1 MKRHLGAS
9 VGAVLLTAAAGL
21 AAMVLPSSV
30 GAATSPSVREVT
42 MPGYGGTPLHGL
54 VFTPAGAGRFPL
66 IVMPSSWGVN
76 QLEYAGAAQKLAA
89 RGFIVVSYTS
99 RGFFESGGTIDV
111 AGPATVADVSKV
123 IDWALAHTP
132 ADSARIGSAGVSYG
146 AGNSLLAAERDPRI
160 KAVSAMSGWGSL
172 YDSVAANDTLSQGAL
187 AVLVG
192 SAAITGGGRI
202 GPDLS
207 RMTAEYLAG
216 QYDRMRSD
224 LRAYSPVRSPITQVD
239 SLNAHGT
246 AVLLANGMQD
256 SIFPT
261 NEYVD
266 FFNRITGPKRLQLEA
281 GDHAGPE
288 GSGLLQQPNAA
299 WDATTAWFEHYLK
312 GVDNG
317 IDTDGQVHLKDVRT
331 GVWSSYP
338 TWSDVS
344 SGDRRLRLG
353 AGPASLLSP
362 TGVLSAGNPDPSSVA
377 IHTGIPSTAQ
387 SGVPMIGGYFT
398 ANGSPQPVYLP
409 SVLRQAAAVW
419 QSQPLV
425 SNSQI
430 SGSPIL
436 HVTATPTA
444 RTTGLIAY
452 LFDVQPS
459 GYGSLVTWKPYL
471 LQGEAGSPQSVDL
484 ALDATQWTVPA
495 GDSLALVIGTVD
507 PRYTDESTIGQRV
520 TFSAGRHHAATLT
533 LPID

>member
-1 MKRHLGAS
+1 MKRRLLVSLGAAL
-9 VGAVLLTAAAGL
+9 VTAAAG
-21 AAMVLPSSV
+21 AAVALVPSSV
-30 GAATSPSVREVT
+30 GAATSPSMREVT
-42 MPGYGGTPLHGL
+42 MPGFGGTPLHGL
-54 VFTPAGAGRFPL
+54 VFTPAGTGRFPL

-76 QLEYAGAAQKLAA
+76 QLEYGGAAHKLAA
-89 RGFIVVSYTS
+89 HGFVVVSYTS
-99 RGFFESGGTIDV
+99 RGFYESGGSIDV

-123 IDWALAHTP
+123 IDWALANTP
-132 ADSARIGSAGVSYG
+132 ADPAHVGSAGVSYG

-172 YDSVAANDTLSQGAL
+172 YDSVASNNTLSQGAL

-192 SAAITGGGRI
+192 SAAITSGGRI

-216 QYDRMRSD
+216 QYDRMRAD
-224 LRAYSPVRSPITQVD
+224 FRAFSPVRSPITDVEA
-239 SLNAHGT
+239 LNAHHT

-266 FFNRITGPKRLQLEA
+266 FFNRITGPKRLQLEP

-288 GSGLLQQPNAA
+288 GSGLMQQPNAA
-299 WDATTAWFEHYLK
+299 WDSTTAWFEHYLK

-317 IDTDGQVHLKDVRT
+317 IDSDGQVHLKDVTT

-362 TGVLSAGNPDPSSVA
+362 TGVLSAGNTDPWSST
-377 IHTGIPSTAQ
+377 IQTGIPSTAT
-387 SGVPMIGGYFT
+387 SGVPMMGGYFT
-398 ANGSPQPVYLP
+398 ANGAPQPVYLP
-409 SVLRQAAAVW
+409 TVVRQAAAVW
-419 QSQPLV
+419 QSQRLT
-425 SNSQI
+425 SNNQI
-430 SGSPIL
+430 SGSPVL
-436 HVTATPTA
+436 HLTATPSA

-452 LFDVQPS
+452 LFDVQSS

-471 LQGEAGSPQSVDL
+471 LQGEAGSPQAVDL
-484 ALDATQWTVPA
+484 PLDAVQWTVPA
-495 GDSLALVIGTVD
+495 GHSLALVIGTVD

-520 TFSAGRHHAATLT
+520 TFSASRHHAATLT